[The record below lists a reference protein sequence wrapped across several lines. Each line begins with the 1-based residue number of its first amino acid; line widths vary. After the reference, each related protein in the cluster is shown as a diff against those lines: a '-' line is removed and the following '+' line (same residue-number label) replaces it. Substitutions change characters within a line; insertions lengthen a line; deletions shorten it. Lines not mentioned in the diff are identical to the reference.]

1 MSRGGRRPNSGAK
14 KGCSRA
20 SINPAKIQER
30 RDHVYELSLLYPRPK
45 EILRALEQERPDLLE
60 GLKRPVETIAR
71 DLKVRRREYADMLG
85 ERKAEEVRAEHVT
98 MKMKLLRMAL
108 GIGEQLPVAARL
120 GVIREASR
128 LVDDIAVGHGLP
140 LGRPFG
146 SGQAEVVTL
155 ADAPAAGGLTDPLT
169 FAIAPRFCGLS
180 DIPTLFP
187 MQYKVLKE
195 FMSTRA
201 RYRVLVLVCGMR
213 SGKGVLGSIIAWYAA
228 HELLAME
235 DPQAFLGLA
244 PNQEIQ
250 ILNVAA
256 SRAQAKNNVFK
267 HIADR
272 LNSGGEWF
280 AEIRKQA
287 KITGLEIRLPKN
299 IVIRCGHSKA
309 STLVGAT
316 SYVVILD
323 ELARFKD
330 TDGRDNA
337 DEVYEKLSATTA
349 TFPERARI
357 LVLTSPQ
364 WEADKSM
371 RLLEEA
377 LTIDEEDRPLYP
389 HMYALQMATWE
400 ANRNLEQQDLWERF
414 AGAANPTAFWRD
426 FGARPP
432 RAVQAYYPDPDR
444 WVRQAD
450 PERQHPFDEHGRMA
464 DWFRPCCDSRRFVH
478 VDLGLSRDAC
488 GFAMAHKPVPGCPCY
503 QGKGAAS
510 NPKAKKVVL
519 DLCGAF
525 RPGPSGEISFESVRQ
540 LIRDLQDRGF
550 NIKGGGV
557 TFDGWQSVDSQQ
569 TLKREGYRTATLSV
583 DRDLVA
589 HDTLQELINTDQLSF
604 YELPVLIKEAGQLQ
618 LRKGSKVDHP
628 AGGSKDV
635 VDAVAG
641 AVFQAY
647 RKGGRMAFVG

>member
-1 MSRGGRRPNSGAK
+1 MIMSRGGRRQNSGAK
-14 KGCSRA
+14 KGSSRA
-20 SINPAKIQER
+20 ATSPEKIQER
-30 RDHVYELSLLYPRPK
+30 RDHVYELSLVYPRQK
-45 EILRALEQERPDLLE
+45 EILRTLEQERPDLLE
-60 GLKRPVETIAR
+60 GLRRPVETIAR
-71 DLKVRRREYADMLG
+71 DLRIMRREYAELLG
-85 ERKAEEVRAEHVT
+85 ERKSGELRAEHIT
-98 MKMKLLRMAL
+98 MKMKLLRMTL

-128 LVDDIAVGHGLP
+128 LVDDIAVGRGLP
-140 LGRPFG
+140 LGRTLG
-146 SGQAEVVTL
+146 SFQPDTSTQPLLQADTPVGGGVV
-155 ADAPAAGGLTDPLT
+155 DPVT
-169 FAIAPRFCGLS
+169 FAMDPRFCGLS

-187 MQYKVLKE
+187 MQYKVLRE
-195 FMSTRA
+195 FMSPMA

-228 HELLAME
+228 YELLSLE
-235 DPQAFLGLA
+235 DPQAYLGLA

-256 SRAQAKNNVFK
+256 SQAQSKNNVFK

-330 TDGRDNA
+330 TNGRDNA
-337 DEVYEKLSATTA
+337 NEVYEKLSATTA

-357 LVLTSPQ
+357 LVLTSPE
-364 WEADKSM
+364 WEGDKSM

-377 LTIDEEDRPLYP
+377 LSVDEEGRPLYP
-389 HMYALQMATWE
+389 HMYALQMPTWE
-400 ANRNLEQQDLWERF
+400 ANRNLGQQDLWERF

-426 FGARPP
+426 FGAQPP
-432 RAVQAYYPDPDR
+432 RAVEAYYPDPDR

-450 PERQHPFDEHGRMA
+450 PERQHPFDENGRMA
-464 DWFRPCCDSRRFVH
+464 DSFTPCCDSRRYVH

-488 GFAMAHKPVPGCPCY
+488 GFAMAHKPVPGCPHY
-503 QGKGAAS
+503 QGKGAPP
-510 NPKAKKVVL
+510 NPKVKKVVL

-525 RPGPSGEISFESVRQ
+525 LPGPSGEISFESVRQ
-540 LIRDLQDRGF
+540 LIRNLQDRGF

-557 TFDGWQSVDSQQ
+557 TFDGWQSIDSQQ
-569 TLKREGYRTATLSV
+569 TLKREGFRTASLC
-583 DRDLVA
+583 
-589 HDTLQELINTDQLSF
+589 
-604 YELPVLIKEAGQLQ
+604 
-618 LRKGSKVDHP
+618 GSRP
-628 AGGSKDV
+628 
-635 VDAVAG
+635 
-641 AVFQAY
+641 
-647 RKGGRMAFVG
+647 RRP

>member
-1 MSRGGRRPNSGAK
+1 
-14 KGCSRA
+14 
-20 SINPAKIQER
+20 
-30 RDHVYELSLLYPRPK
+30 VVVSLLQ
-45 EILRALEQERPDLLE
+45 LRAGDSLGQRWSQSL
-60 GLKRPVETIAR
+60 AR
-71 DLKVRRREYADMLG
+71 CCLTAAD
-85 ERKAEEVRAEHVT
+85 
-98 MKMKLLRMAL
+98 
-108 GIGEQLPVAARL
+108 
-120 GVIREASR
+120 GVLAP
-128 LVDDIAVGHGLP
+128 H
-140 LGRPFG
+140 RPFG
-146 SGQAEVVTL
+146 SGQAEAVTP
-155 ADAPAAGGLTDPLT
+155 ADAPAVGGLTDPLT
-169 FAIAPRFCGLS
+169 FAMDPRFCGLS

-187 MQYKVLKE
+187 MQYKVLRE
-195 FMSTRA
+195 FMSPMA
-201 RYRVLVLVCGMR
+201 RCRVLVLVCGMR

-235 DPQAFLGLA
+235 NPQAFLGLA

-280 AEIRKQA
+280 VEIRKQA

-299 IVIRCGHSKA
+299 VVIRCGHSKA

-337 DEVYEKLSATTA
+337 NEVYEKLSATTA

-357 LVLTSPQ
+357 LVLTSPE
-364 WEADKSM
+364 WEGDKSI

-377 LTIDEEDRPLYP
+377 LSVDDEGRPLYP
-389 HMYALQMATWE
+389 HMYALQMPTWE
-400 ANRNLEQQDLWERF
+400 ANRNLGQQELWERF

-426 FGARPP
+426 FGAQPP
-432 RAVQAYYPDPDR
+432 RAVEAYYPDPDR

-450 PERQHPFDEHGRMA
+450 PERQHPFDEHGHMA
-464 DWFRPCCDSRRFVH
+464 DWFEPCCDSRRYVH

-488 GFAMAHKPVPGCPCY
+488 GFAMAHKPVPGCLCY
-503 QGKGAAS
+503 EGKGAPP

-519 DLCGAF
+519 DLCGRF
-525 RPGPSGEISFESVRQ
+525 LPGPSGEINFESVRQ

-589 HDTLQELINTDQLSF
+589 HDTLQELINTDELSF
-604 YELPVLIKEAGQLQ
+604 YDLPVLIKEAGQLQ

-635 VDAVAG
+635 VDAVAA